1 MEQNGI
7 NSHNG
12 GQELNRR
19 TRNPDYQV
27 VFLDVY
33 IMLFSF
39 IKSHRKDNIFDDEFT
54 IHHSMYSKL
63 NVVWILR
70 KFISIEKH
78 LSIGGYGSESR
89 NALEKYEMH
98 TNVWTKHS
106 ISFDVYRHCL
116 TKISHDRLIIIGGKQ
131 SRSVSEEMR

>member
-39 IKSHRKDNIFDDEFT
+39 IKSHRKDDIFDDEVA
-54 IHHSMYSKL
+54 IDHLMYCKL
-63 NVVWILR
+63 NVIWILH
-70 KFISIEKH
+70 KCIS
-78 LSIGGYGSESR
+78 YW
-89 NALEKYEMH
+89 NY
-98 TNVWTKHS
+98 
-106 ISFDVYRHCL
+106 DVYH
-116 TKISHDRLIIIGGKQ
+116 
-131 SRSVSEEMR
+131 